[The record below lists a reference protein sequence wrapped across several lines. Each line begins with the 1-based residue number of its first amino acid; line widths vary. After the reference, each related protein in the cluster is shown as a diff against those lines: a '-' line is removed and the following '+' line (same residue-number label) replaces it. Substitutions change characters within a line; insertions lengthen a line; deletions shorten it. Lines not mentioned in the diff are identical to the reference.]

1 VDSSTIS
8 DPRFVKLTLTT
19 HQQIVD
25 DSVSNLSLD
34 DSSLVEDNN
43 TQHSFSE
50 SSLVED
56 YFTNPMVANNMVIDS
71 PINPLSV
78 FHLLRRIIPHMIC
91 WLVIL

>member
-1 VDSSTIS
+1 MDSSTIS

-43 TQHSFSE
+43 AQHSFSE

-56 YFTNPMVANNMVIDS
+56 GFTNPLIVSDVVIDS
-71 PINPLSV
+71 PITPFESV
-78 FHLLRRIIPHMIC
+78 SLTEEDNSTHDL
-91 WLVIL
+91 